1 MIEAIRYDMDHI
13 IWYDNVFCNLKFFVN
28 SETVLNLLRLSS
40 KIDAKVI
47 AKKKNRAVTGP
58 DTELDNRRYYM
69 LWSEKKNPNS
79 IFQYFVLSGFW
90 NKFQNKTLYTKHKLK
105 FAKQIMINGLL

>member
-47 AKKKNRAVTGP
+47 AKKERIVLSPGYKIDGI
-58 DTELDNRRYYM
+58 M
-69 LWSEKKNPNS
+69 LWSEKENPNS
-79 IFQYFVLSGFW
+79 SFQ
-90 NKFQNKTLYTKHKLK
+90 
-105 FAKQIMINGLL
+105 